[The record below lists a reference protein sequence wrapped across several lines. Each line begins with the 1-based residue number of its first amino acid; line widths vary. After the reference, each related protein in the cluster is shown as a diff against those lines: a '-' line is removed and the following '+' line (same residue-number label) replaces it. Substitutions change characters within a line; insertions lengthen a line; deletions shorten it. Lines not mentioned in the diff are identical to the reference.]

1 MNEHYGYLGA
11 QVLRNTLASGM
22 SPRQSEAFF
31 TSIGFTPM
39 GGSWRKHKT
48 RKGNTASRLATVSKL
63 LPTPRRNG
71 FSVSARSKTM
81 AHAKNPSV
89 EACRSLFGE
98 HPEDVIAPINSASDT
113 LYWLEEI
120 FKTISR
126 EALDARAG
134 YRIKHLA
141 EAGAYLAFDIANF
154 TDCQHETMI
163 DRLRN
168 AGVVH
173 AKGATA

>member
-1 MNEHYGYLGA
+1 M
-11 QVLRNTLASGM
+11 T
-22 SPRQSEAFF
+22 
-31 TSIGFTPM
+31 
-39 GGSWRKHKT
+39 KHT
-48 RKGNTASRLATVSKL
+48 RSTD
-63 LPTPRRNG
+63 
-71 FSVSARSKTM
+71 
-81 AHAKNPSV
+81 V

-126 EALDARAG
+126 DALDASAG

-154 TDCQHETMI
+154 AGCQHETMI
-163 DRLRN
+163 ERLRT
-168 AGVVH
+168 AGVV
-173 AKGATA
+173 AAEGATA